1 MEESRVFSLNGV
13 SLETVV
19 KSVETFLRDEKGMEI
34 QSAPVEHGC
43 IIQATQKKD
52 TLKMLVGM
60 RLATTVQLVVSG
72 ENLNVVIGE
81 GQWAD
86 KLGAGAVGLFLAWPL
101 AVTAGIGAYQQKKLP
116 EDVLNVI
123 SRTLM
128 SPGQFAPRETAGGMM
143 TGAVGIV
150 GTGVAAGGTV
160 GSETAGTGAV
170 GSETAGIGVTATGTV
185 ESGTAG
191 TDGGETGETATEK
204 AQVCPQC
211 HAPVQA
217 EAKFCSNCGAKLIQ
231 VCPGCGKVVA
241 PGSKFCSE
249 CGCALK

>member
-19 KSVETFLRDEKGMEI
+19 KNVETFLKDEKGMEI

-101 AVTAGIGAYQQKKLP
+101 AVTAGIGVYQQKKLP

-128 SPGQFAPRETAGGMM
+128 SPGQFAPKEVTGGMM
-143 TGAVGIV
+143 TGAVGN
-150 GTGVAAGGTV
+150 
-160 GSETAGTGAV
+160 ETAGTGV
-170 GSETAGIGVTATGTV
+170 SGI
-185 ESGTAG
+185 GTAG
-191 TDGGETGETATEK
+191 TETAGADGGETGETATEK

-211 HAPVQA
+211 HAPIQA
-217 EAKFCSNCGAKLIQ
+217 GAKFCSNCGAKLIQ
-231 VCPGCGKVVA
+231 VCPGCGKVVT

>member
-19 KSVETFLRDEKGMEI
+19 KNVETFLKDEKGMEI

-43 IIQATQKKD
+43 VIQATQKKD

-143 TGAVGIV
+143 TGAVGNV

-160 GSETAGTGAV
+160 GSETAV
-170 GSETAGIGVTATGTV
+170 IGVTANGTV

-191 TDGGETGETATEK
+191 TDGGETGEAATEK
-204 AQVCPQC
+204 VQVCPQC
-211 HAPVQA
+211 QASVQA
-217 EAKFCSNCGAKLIQ
+217 GAKFCSNCGTKLIQ
-231 VCPGCGKVVA
+231 VCPECGKVVA

>member
-13 SLETVV
+13 SLETVI
-19 KSVETFLRDEKGMEI
+19 KNVETFLKDEKGMEI

-101 AVTAGIGAYQQKKLP
+101 AVTAGIGVYQQKKLP

-128 SPGQFAPRETAGGMM
+128 SPGQFAPKEVTGGMM
-143 TGAVGIV
+143 TGAVGN
-150 GTGVAAGGTV
+150 GV
-160 GSETAGTGAV
+160 S
-170 GSETAGIGVTATGTV
+170 GI
-185 ESGTAG
+185 GTAG
-191 TDGGETGETATEK
+191 TETAGADGGETGEAATEK
-204 AQVCPQC
+204 VQVCPQC

-217 EAKFCSNCGAKLIQ
+217 GAKFCSNCGTKLIQ

>member
-43 IIQATQKKD
+43 VIQATQKKD

-143 TGAVGIV
+143 TGAVGNV
-150 GTGVAAGGTV
+150 GTGVVAGGTV
-160 GSETAGTGAV
+160 GSETAV
-170 GSETAGIGVTATGTV
+170 IGVTANGTV

-217 EAKFCSNCGAKLIQ
+217 GAKFCSNCGAKLIQ
-231 VCPGCGKVVA
+231 VCPECGKVVA

>member
-43 IIQATQKKD
+43 VIQATQKKD

-143 TGAVGIV
+143 TGAVGNV
-150 GTGVAAGGTV
+150 GTGVVAGGTV
-160 GSETAGTGAV
+160 GRETAV
-170 GSETAGIGVTATGTV
+170 IGVAANGTV

-217 EAKFCSNCGAKLIQ
+217 GAKFCSNCGAKLIQ
-231 VCPGCGKVVA
+231 VCPECGKVVA

>member
-43 IIQATQKKD
+43 VIQATQKKD

-81 GQWAD
+81 GQWVD

-143 TGAVGIV
+143 TGAVGNV
-150 GTGVAAGGTV
+150 GTGVVAGGTV
-160 GSETAGTGAV
+160 GSETAV
-170 GSETAGIGVTATGTV
+170 IGVTANGTV

-217 EAKFCSNCGAKLIQ
+217 GAKFCSNCGAKLIQ
-231 VCPGCGKVVA
+231 VCPECGKVVA

>member
-19 KSVETFLRDEKGMEI
+19 KNVETFLKDEKGMEI

-143 TGAVGIV
+143 TGAVGNV

-160 GSETAGTGAV
+160 GSETAV
-170 GSETAGIGVTATGTV
+170 IGVTANGTV

-191 TDGGETGETATEK
+191 TDGGETGEIATEK

-217 EAKFCSNCGAKLIQ
+217 GAKFCSNCGAKLIQ
-231 VCPGCGKVVA
+231 VCPECGKVVA

>member
-43 IIQATQKKD
+43 VIQATQKKD

-72 ENLNVVIGE
+72 ENLNVMIGE

-128 SPGQFAPRETAGGMM
+128 SPGQFAPKEVTGGMM
-143 TGAVGIV
+143 TGAVGN
-150 GTGVAAGGTV
+150 GV
-160 GSETAGTGAV
+160 S
-170 GSETAGIGVTATGTV
+170 GI
-185 ESGTAG
+185 GTAG
-191 TDGGETGETATEK
+191 TETAGADGGETGEAATEK
-204 AQVCPQC
+204 VQVCPQC
-211 HAPVQA
+211 QASVQA
-217 EAKFCSNCGAKLIQ
+217 GAKFCSNCGTKLIQ

>member
-19 KSVETFLRDEKGMEI
+19 KNVETFLKDEKGMEI

-101 AVTAGIGAYQQKKLP
+101 AVTAGIGVYQQKKLP

-128 SPGQFAPRETAGGMM
+128 SPGQFAPKEVTGGMM
-143 TGAVGIV
+143 TEAVGNGGV
-150 GTGVAAGGTV
+150 GVVATEAV
-160 GSETAGTGAV
+160 RNETAGTGV
-170 GSETAGIGVTATGTV
+170 SGI
-185 ESGTAG
+185 GTAG
-191 TDGGETGETATEK
+191 TETAGADGGETGEAATEK
-204 AQVCPQC
+204 VQVCPQC
-211 HAPVQA
+211 QASVQA
-217 EAKFCSNCGAKLIQ
+217 GAKFCSNCGTKLIQ

>member
-19 KSVETFLRDEKGMEI
+19 KNVETFLKDEKGMEI

-101 AVTAGIGAYQQKKLP
+101 AVTAGIGVYQQKKLP

-143 TGAVGIV
+143 TGAVGNGGV
-150 GTGVAAGGTV
+150 GVVATGAVRN
-160 GSETAGTGAV
+160 ETAGTGVSGIGTA
-170 GSETAGIGVTATGTV
+170 GIETAGA
-185 ESGTAG
+185 
-191 TDGGETGETATEK
+191 DGGETGEAATEK
-204 AQVCPQC
+204 VQVCPQC
-211 HAPVQA
+211 QASVQA
-217 EAKFCSNCGAKLIQ
+217 GAKFCSNCGTKLIQ

>member
-160 GSETAGTGAV
+160 GSETAG
-170 GSETAGIGVTATGTV
+170 IGVTATGTV

-231 VCPGCGKVVA
+231 VCPECGKVVA

>member
-43 IIQATQKKD
+43 VIQATQKKD

-143 TGAVGIV
+143 TGAVGNV

-160 GSETAGTGAV
+160 GSETAV
-170 GSETAGIGVTATGTV
+170 IGVTANGTV

-191 TDGGETGETATEK
+191 TDGGETGEIATEK

-217 EAKFCSNCGAKLIQ
+217 GAKFCSNCGAKLIQ
-231 VCPGCGKVVA
+231 VCPECGKVVA

>member
-13 SLETVV
+13 RLETVV

-34 QSAPVEHGC
+34 QSAPMEHGC
-43 IIQATQKKD
+43 VIQATQKKD

-143 TGAVGIV
+143 TGAVENV
-150 GTGVAAGGTV
+150 
-160 GSETAGTGAV
+160 
-170 GSETAGIGVTATGTV
+170 GTV

-217 EAKFCSNCGAKLIQ
+217 GAKFCSNCGAKLIQ
-231 VCPGCGKVVA
+231 VCPECGKVVA

>member
-43 IIQATQKKD
+43 VIQATQKKD

-72 ENLNVVIGE
+72 ENLNVMIGE

-143 TGAVGIV
+143 TGAVGNV
-150 GTGVAAGGTV
+150 GTGVAAG
-160 GSETAGTGAV
+160 
-170 GSETAGIGVTATGTV
+170 
-185 ESGTAG
+185 GTAG

-217 EAKFCSNCGAKLIQ
+217 GAKVCSNCGAKLIQ
-231 VCPGCGKVVA
+231 VCPECGKVVA

>member
-19 KSVETFLRDEKGMEI
+19 KNVETFLKDEKGMEI

-43 IIQATQKKD
+43 VIQATQKKD

-143 TGAVGIV
+143 TGAVGNV
-150 GTGVAAGGTV
+150 GTGVAADGTV
-160 GSETAGTGAV
+160 GSETAV
-170 GSETAGIGVTATGTV
+170 IGVTANGTV

-217 EAKFCSNCGAKLIQ
+217 GAKFCSNCGAKLIQ
-231 VCPGCGKVVA
+231 VCPECGKVVA

>member
-1 MEESRVFSLNGV
+1 M
-13 SLETVV
+13 V
-19 KSVETFLRDEKGMEI
+19 KNVETFLKDEKGMEI

-43 IIQATQKKD
+43 VIQATQKKD

-143 TGAVGIV
+143 TGAVGNV
-150 GTGVAAGGTV
+150 
-160 GSETAGTGAV
+160 
-170 GSETAGIGVTATGTV
+170 GTV

-217 EAKFCSNCGAKLIQ
+217 GAKFCSNCGAKLIQ
-231 VCPGCGKVVA
+231 VCPECGKVVA

>member
-19 KSVETFLRDEKGMEI
+19 KNVETFLKDEKGMEI

-101 AVTAGIGAYQQKKLP
+101 AVTAGIGVYQQKKLP

-128 SPGQFAPRETAGGMM
+128 SPGQFAPREVTGGMM
-143 TGAVGIV
+143 TGAVGN
-150 GTGVAAGGTV
+150 GV
-160 GSETAGTGAV
+160 S
-170 GSETAGIGVTATGTV
+170 GI
-185 ESGTAG
+185 GTAG
-191 TDGGETGETATEK
+191 TETAGADGGETGEAATEK
-204 AQVCPQC
+204 VQVCPQC
-211 HAPVQA
+211 QASVQA
-217 EAKFCSNCGAKLIQ
+217 GAKFCSNCGTKLIQ

>member
-19 KSVETFLRDEKGMEI
+19 KNVETFLKDEKGMEI

-101 AVTAGIGAYQQKKLP
+101 AVTAGIGVYQQKKLP

-128 SPGQFAPRETAGGMM
+128 SPGQFAPKEVTGGMM
-143 TGAVGIV
+143 TGAVGNGGV
-150 GTGVAAGGTV
+150 GVVATGT
-160 GSETAGTGAV
+160 ETAGA
-170 GSETAGIGVTATGTV
+170 
-185 ESGTAG
+185 
-191 TDGGETGETATEK
+191 DGGETGEAATEK
-204 AQVCPQC
+204 VQVCPQC
-211 HAPVQA
+211 QASVQA
-217 EAKFCSNCGAKLIQ
+217 GAKFCSNCGTKLIQ

>member
-43 IIQATQKKD
+43 VIQATQKKD

-143 TGAVGIV
+143 TGAVGNV
-150 GTGVAAGGTV
+150 GTGVAAG
-160 GSETAGTGAV
+160 
-170 GSETAGIGVTATGTV
+170 
-185 ESGTAG
+185 GTAG

-217 EAKFCSNCGAKLIQ
+217 GAKFCSNCGAKLIQ
-231 VCPGCGKVVA
+231 VCPECGKVVA

>member
-19 KSVETFLRDEKGMEI
+19 KNVETFLKDEKGMEI

-43 IIQATQKKD
+43 VIQATQKKD

-143 TGAVGIV
+143 TGAVGNV

-160 GSETAGTGAV
+160 GSETAV
-170 GSETAGIGVTATGTV
+170 IGVTANGTV

-217 EAKFCSNCGAKLIQ
+217 GAKFCSNCGAKLIQ
-231 VCPGCGKVVA
+231 VCPECGKVVT

>member
-19 KSVETFLRDEKGMEI
+19 KNVETFLKDEKGMEI

-128 SPGQFAPRETAGGMM
+128 SPGQFAPRETAG
-143 TGAVGIV
+143 AVGNV
-150 GTGVAAGGTV
+150 GTGV
-160 GSETAGTGAV
+160 S
-170 GSETAGIGVTATGTV
+170 GI
-185 ESGTAG
+185 GTAG
-191 TDGGETGETATEK
+191 TETAGADGGETGEAATEK
-204 AQVCPQC
+204 VQVCPQC
-211 HAPVQA
+211 QASVQA
-217 EAKFCSNCGAKLIQ
+217 GAKFCSNCGTKLIQ
-231 VCPGCGKVVA
+231 VCPECGKVVA

>member
-19 KSVETFLRDEKGMEI
+19 KNVETFLKDEKGMEI

-43 IIQATQKKD
+43 VIQATQKKD

-143 TGAVGIV
+143 TGAVGNV
-150 GTGVAAGGTV
+150 GTGVAAG
-160 GSETAGTGAV
+160 
-170 GSETAGIGVTATGTV
+170 
-185 ESGTAG
+185 GTAG

-217 EAKFCSNCGAKLIQ
+217 GAKFCSNCGAKLIQ
-231 VCPGCGKVVA
+231 VCPECGKVVA

>member
-43 IIQATQKKD
+43 VIQATQKKD

-86 KLGAGAVGLFLAWPL
+86 KLGAGAVGLFLGDKDGRIVVSLDHVLRQLGEAVAVLGQEAVEIYLGLRMPVRRVARPFAGEADDL
-101 AVTAGIGAYQQKKLP
+101 AEHHI
-116 EDVLNVI
+116 
-123 SRTLM
+123 
-128 SPGQFAPRETAGGMM
+128 
-143 TGAVGIV
+143 
-150 GTGVAAGGTV
+150 
-160 GSETAGTGAV
+160 
-170 GSETAGIGVTATGTV
+170 
-185 ESGTAG
+185 
-191 TDGGETGETATEK
+191 
-204 AQVCPQC
+204 
-211 HAPVQA
+211 
-217 EAKFCSNCGAKLIQ
+217 
-231 VCPGCGKVVA
+231 
-241 PGSKFCSE
+241 
-249 CGCALK
+249 

>member
-43 IIQATQKKD
+43 VIQATQKKD

-143 TGAVGIV
+143 TGAVGNV

-160 GSETAGTGAV
+160 GSETAV
-170 GSETAGIGVTATGTV
+170 IGVTANGTV

-217 EAKFCSNCGAKLIQ
+217 GAKFCSNCGAKLIQ
-231 VCPGCGKVVA
+231 VCPECGKVVA
-241 PGSKFCSE
+241 PGSKICSE

>member
-43 IIQATQKKD
+43 VIQATQKKD

-72 ENLNVVIGE
+72 ENLNVMIGE

-143 TGAVGIV
+143 TGAVGNV
-150 GTGVAAGGTV
+150 
-160 GSETAGTGAV
+160 
-170 GSETAGIGVTATGTV
+170 GTV

-217 EAKFCSNCGAKLIQ
+217 GAKFCSNCGAKLIQ
-231 VCPGCGKVVA
+231 VCPECGKVVA

>member
-19 KSVETFLRDEKGMEI
+19 KNVETFLKDEKGMEI

-143 TGAVGIV
+143 TGAVGNV
-150 GTGVAAGGTV
+150 GTGVVAGGTV
-160 GSETAGTGAV
+160 GSETAV
-170 GSETAGIGVTATGTV
+170 IGVTANGTV

-217 EAKFCSNCGAKLIQ
+217 GAKFCSNCGAKLIQ
-231 VCPGCGKVVA
+231 VCPECGKVVA

>member
-43 IIQATQKKD
+43 VIQATQKKD

-128 SPGQFAPRETAGGMM
+128 SPGQFAPRENAGGMM
-143 TGAVGIV
+143 TGAVGNV

-160 GSETAGTGAV
+160 GSETAV
-170 GSETAGIGVTATGTV
+170 IGVTANGTV

-217 EAKFCSNCGAKLIQ
+217 GAKFCSNCGAKLIQ
-231 VCPGCGKVVA
+231 VCPECGKVVA

>member
-19 KSVETFLRDEKGMEI
+19 KNVETFLKDEKGMEI

-101 AVTAGIGAYQQKKLP
+101 AVTAGIGVYQQKKLP

-128 SPGQFAPRETAGGMM
+128 SPGQFAPKEVTGGMM
-143 TGAVGIV
+143 TGAVGN
-150 GTGVAAGGTV
+150 
-160 GSETAGTGAV
+160 ETAGTGV
-170 GSETAGIGVTATGTV
+170 SGT
-185 ESGTAG
+185 GTAG
-191 TDGGETGETATEK
+191 TEIAGADGGETGESATEK
-204 AQVCPQC
+204 VQVCPQC
-211 HAPVQA
+211 QASVQA
-217 EAKFCSNCGAKLIQ
+217 GAKFCSNCGTKLIQ

>member
-19 KSVETFLRDEKGMEI
+19 KNVETFLKDEKGMEI

-101 AVTAGIGAYQQKKLP
+101 AVTAGIGVYQQKKLP

-128 SPGQFAPRETAGGMM
+128 SPGQFAPKEVTGGMM
-143 TGAVGIV
+143 
-150 GTGVAAGGTV
+150 
-160 GSETAGTGAV
+160 TGAV
-170 GSETAGIGVTATGTV
+170 GSETAGT
-185 ESGTAG
+185 ETAG
-191 TDGGETGETATEK
+191 ADGGETGEAATEK
-204 AQVCPQC
+204 VQVCPQC
-211 HAPVQA
+211 QASVQA
-217 EAKFCSNCGAKLIQ
+217 GAKFCSNCGTKLIQ

>member
-128 SPGQFAPRETAGGMM
+128 SPGQFATRETAGGMM
-143 TGAVGIV
+143 TGAVGNV

-160 GSETAGTGAV
+160 GSETAG
-170 GSETAGIGVTATGTV
+170 IGVTATGTV
-185 ESGTAG
+185 ENGIAG

-204 AQVCPQC
+204 AQACPQC

-217 EAKFCSNCGAKLIQ
+217 GAKFCSNCGAKLIQ
-231 VCPGCGKVVA
+231 VCPECGKVVA

>member
-19 KSVETFLRDEKGMEI
+19 KNVETFLKDEKGMEI

-43 IIQATQKKD
+43 VIQATQKKD

-143 TGAVGIV
+143 TGAVGNV
-150 GTGVAAGGTV
+150 GTV
-160 GSETAGTGAV
+160 GSETAV
-170 GSETAGIGVTATGTV
+170 IGVTANGTV

-217 EAKFCSNCGAKLIQ
+217 GAKFCSNCGAKLIQ
-231 VCPGCGKVVA
+231 VCPECGKVVA

>member
-19 KSVETFLRDEKGMEI
+19 KNVETFLKDEKGMEI

-101 AVTAGIGAYQQKKLP
+101 AVTAGIGVYQQKKLP

-128 SPGQFAPRETAGGMM
+128 SPGQFAPKEVTGGMM
-143 TGAVGIV
+143 TGAVGNGGV
-150 GTGVAAGGTV
+150 GVVATGA
-160 GSETAGTGAV
+160 ETAGA
-170 GSETAGIGVTATGTV
+170 
-185 ESGTAG
+185 
-191 TDGGETGETATEK
+191 DGGETGEVATEK
-204 AQVCPQC
+204 VQVCPQC
-211 HAPVQA
+211 QASVQA
-217 EAKFCSNCGAKLIQ
+217 GAKFCSNCGTKLIQ

>member
-43 IIQATQKKD
+43 VIQATQKKD

-81 GQWAD
+81 GQWVD

-143 TGAVGIV
+143 TGAVGNV

-160 GSETAGTGAV
+160 GSETAV
-170 GSETAGIGVTATGTV
+170 IGVTANGTV

-217 EAKFCSNCGAKLIQ
+217 GAKFCSNCGAKLIQ
-231 VCPGCGKVVA
+231 VCPECGKVVA

>member
-160 GSETAGTGAV
+160 GSETAGT
-170 GSETAGIGVTATGTV
+170 ETAGA
-185 ESGTAG
+185 
-191 TDGGETGETATEK
+191 DGGETGEAATEK
-204 AQVCPQC
+204 VQVCPQC
-211 HAPVQA
+211 QASVQA
-217 EAKFCSNCGAKLIQ
+217 GAKFCSNCGTKLIQ

>member
-19 KSVETFLRDEKGMEI
+19 KNVETFLKDEKGMEI

-43 IIQATQKKD
+43 VIQATQKKD

-143 TGAVGIV
+143 TGAVENV
-150 GTGVAAGGTV
+150 
-160 GSETAGTGAV
+160 
-170 GSETAGIGVTATGTV
+170 GTV

-191 TDGGETGETATEK
+191 TDSGETGETATEK

-217 EAKFCSNCGAKLIQ
+217 GAKFCSNCGAKLIQ
-231 VCPGCGKVVA
+231 VCPECGKVVA

>member
-19 KSVETFLRDEKGMEI
+19 KNVETFLKDEKGMEI

-128 SPGQFAPRETAGGMM
+128 SPGQFAPKEVTGGMM
-143 TGAVGIV
+143 TGAVGN
-150 GTGVAAGGTV
+150 
-160 GSETAGTGAV
+160 ETAGTGV
-170 GSETAGIGVTATGTV
+170 SGI
-185 ESGTAG
+185 GTAG
-191 TDGGETGETATEK
+191 TETAGADGGETGETATEK

-217 EAKFCSNCGAKLIQ
+217 GAKFCSNCGTKLIQ

>member
-1 MEESRVFSLNGV
+1 M
-13 SLETVV
+13 

-43 IIQATQKKD
+43 VIQATQKKD

-143 TGAVGIV
+143 TGAVGNV
-150 GTGVAAGGTV
+150 GTGVAAG
-160 GSETAGTGAV
+160 
-170 GSETAGIGVTATGTV
+170 
-185 ESGTAG
+185 GTAG

-217 EAKFCSNCGAKLIQ
+217 GAKFCSNCGAKLIQ
-231 VCPGCGKVVA
+231 VCPECGKVVA